1 MTISDQANQ
10 VIDLIRAA
18 GASGDLIID
27 QGESL
32 SLKASDGELEEYK
45 VSSSQIFGLRVI
57 KDGKVGTAYSEA
69 ADSDALS
76 SLVEQALT
84 NASFTAIE
92 VHEKI
97 LSNEVTLKTDDL
109 VLCPAE
115 EVSIDEKVNFALK
128 MESDLAAK
136 DKVKN
141 VPYNGVQ
148 DNTTQRH
155 IFSSAGLNAYSK
167 SRMCAAYAY
176 ALIEQGDK
184 NAMEGIGQAARLFA
198 ALDANDIVEK
208 AYTHTL
214 NILDGSPVPSGHYDV
229 IFDEEVQA
237 SLFGVFTLM
246 FSGKSAKDGVNPM
259 REKLGDSIADS
270 RLNITDQPLI
280 TEGFGYQL
288 FDAEGTATQSTPL
301 IVNGTLNTLIHN
313 SATASFFDMQT
324 TGHAARGP
332 KSTMGVRLHQLEIAA
347 GRDSQTDLFSGK
359 YLMLTDLTGM
369 HSGANAISGDFSFG
383 ASGFLYEDGQLR
395 QPVRGVTVAANFYDM
410 LNKIAL
416 IGDKQFWNWEKSALM
431 PHLRFT
437 DLAISG

>member
-10 VIDLIRAA
+10 VIDLVKAA

-92 VHEKI
+92 VHENI
-97 LSNEVTLKTDDL
+97 LSNKVTLKTDDL

-184 NAMEGIGQAARLFA
+184 NAMEGIGQAARLFT

-259 REKLGDSIADS
+259 REKLGDSIADT
-270 RLNITDQPLI
+270 RLNITDQPLS

-332 KSTMGVRLHQLEIAA
+332 KSTMGVGLHQLEIAA
-347 GRDSQTDLFSGK
+347 GHASQTDLFSGK

-383 ASGFLYEDGQLR
+383 ASGYLYEDGQLR

-410 LNKIAL
+410 LNKISL

>member
-10 VIDLIRAA
+10 VIDLVKAA

-270 RLNITDQPLI
+270 RLNITDQPLS

-347 GRDSQTDLFSGK
+347 GPDSQTDLFSGK

>member
-10 VIDLIRAA
+10 VIDLVKAA
-18 GASGDLIID
+18 GARGDLIID

-359 YLMLTDLTGM
+359 YLMLTGLTGM

-410 LNKIAL
+410 LNKIVL

>member
-10 VIDLIRAA
+10 VIDLVKAA

-92 VHEKI
+92 VHENI

-115 EVSIDEKVNFALK
+115 EVSIDEKVSFALR

-184 NAMEGIGQAARLFA
+184 NAMEGIGQAARLFT

-259 REKLGDSIADS
+259 REKLGDSIADA
-270 RLNITDQPLI
+270 RLNLTDQPLS

-332 KSTMGVRLHQLEIAA
+332 KSTMGVGLHQLEISA
-347 GRDSQTDLFSGK
+347 GSASQTDLFSGK

>member
-10 VIDLIRAA
+10 VIDLVKAA

-92 VHEKI
+92 VHENI

-115 EVSIDEKVNFALK
+115 EVSIDEKVSFALR

-184 NAMEGIGQAARLFA
+184 NAMEGIGQAARLFT

-259 REKLGDSIADS
+259 REKLGDSIADA
-270 RLNITDQPLI
+270 RLNLTDQPLS

-313 SATASFFDMQT
+313 SATASFFDIQT

-332 KSTMGVRLHQLEIAA
+332 KSTMGVGLHQLEIAA
-347 GRDSQTDLFSGK
+347 GHASQTDLFSGK

-410 LNKIAL
+410 LNKISL

>member
-10 VIDLIRAA
+10 VIDLVKAA

-259 REKLGDSIADS
+259 REKLGASIADS
-270 RLNITDQPLI
+270 RLNITDQPLS

>member
-10 VIDLIRAA
+10 VIDLVKAA

-69 ADSDALS
+69 ANSDALS

-92 VHEKI
+92 VHENI

-184 NAMEGIGQAARLFA
+184 NAMEGIGQAARLFT

-259 REKLGDSIADS
+259 REKLGDSIADA
-270 RLNITDQPLI
+270 RLNLTDQPLS

-313 SATASFFDMQT
+313 SATASFFDIQT

-332 KSTMGVRLHQLEIAA
+332 KSTMGVGLHQLEISA
-347 GRDSQTDLFSGK
+347 GSASPTDLFSGK

-410 LNKIAL
+410 LNKISL

>member
-10 VIDLIRAA
+10 VIDLVKAA

-76 SLVEQALT
+76 SLVKQALT

-92 VHEKI
+92 VHENI

>member
-10 VIDLIRAA
+10 VIDLVKAA

-136 DKVKN
+136 AKVKN

-208 AYTHTL
+208 AYTYTL

-270 RLNITDQPLI
+270 RLNITDQPLS

>member
-10 VIDLIRAA
+10 VLGLVKAA

-32 SLKASDGELEEYK
+32 SLKASNGELEEYK

-92 VHEKI
+92 VHENI
-97 LSNEVTLKTDDL
+97 LANEVNLKTDDS

-115 EVSIDEKVNFALK
+115 EVSIDEKVNFALQ
-128 MESDLAAK
+128 MESDLAAR

-155 IFSSAGLNAYSK
+155 IFSSEGLSAYSK

-184 NAMEGIGQAARLFA
+184 NAMDGIGQAARLFT
-198 ALDANDIVEK
+198 ALNANDIVDR
-208 AYTHTL
+208 AYTQTID
-214 NILDGSPVPSGHYDV
+214 ILDGFPVPSGHYDV

-237 SLFGVFTLM
+237 SLFGVFTMM

-259 REKLGDSIADS
+259 REKLGESIADT
-270 RLNITDQPLI
+270 RLNITDQPLSAD
-280 TEGFGYQL
+280 GFGYQL

-301 IVNGTLNTLIHN
+301 IVDGILNTLIHN
-313 SATASFFDMQT
+313 SATASFFDIKT

-332 KSTMGVRLHQLEIAA
+332 KSTLGVGLHQLEIAA
-347 GRDSQTDLFSGK
+347 GSSSQADLFSGK

-383 ASGFLYEDGQLR
+383 ASGFLYEDGQRL
-395 QPVRGVTVAANFYDM
+395 QPVRGITVAGNFYDM

-416 IGDKQFWNWEKSALM
+416 IGEQQFWNWERSALM
-431 PHLRFT
+431 PHLRFA
-437 DLAISG
+437 DLAIAG

>member
-10 VIDLIRAA
+10 VIDLVKAA

-184 NAMEGIGQAARLFA
+184 NAMEGTGQAARLFA

>member
-10 VIDLIRAA
+10 VIDLVKAA

-92 VHEKI
+92 VHENI

-259 REKLGDSIADS
+259 REKLGDSIADT

>member
-10 VIDLIRAA
+10 VIDLVKAA

-92 VHEKI
+92 VHENI

-115 EVSIDEKVNFALK
+115 EVSIDEKVNFALR

-184 NAMEGIGQAARLFA
+184 NAMEGIGQAARLFT

-259 REKLGDSIADS
+259 REKLGDSIADT
-270 RLNITDQPLI
+270 RLNITDQPLS

-332 KSTMGVRLHQLEIAA
+332 KSTMGVGLHQLEISA
-347 GRDSQTDLFSGK
+347 GSASQTDLFSGK
-359 YLMLTDLTGM
+359 YLLLTDLTGM

-410 LNKIAL
+410 LNKISL
-416 IGDKQFWNWEKSALM
+416 VGDKQFWNWEKSALM

>member
-10 VIDLIRAA
+10 VLGLVKAA

-32 SLKASDGELEEYK
+32 SLKASNGELEEYK

-84 NASFTAIE
+84 NASFTATE
-92 VHEKI
+92 VHENI
-97 LSNEVTLKTDDL
+97 LANEVNLKTDDS

-115 EVSIDEKVNFALK
+115 EVSIDDKVNFSLQ
-128 MESDLAAK
+128 MESDLAAR

-155 IFSSAGLNAYSK
+155 IFSSAGLSAYSK

-184 NAMEGIGQAARLFA
+184 NAMEGIGQAARLFT
-198 ALDANDIVEK
+198 ALNANDIVDR
-208 AYTHTL
+208 AYTQTID
-214 NILDGSPVPSGHYDV
+214 ILDGSPVPSGHYDV

-237 SLFGVFTLM
+237 SLFGVFTMM

-259 REKLGDSIADS
+259 REKLGESIADT
-270 RLNITDQPLI
+270 RLNITDQPLSAD
-280 TEGFGYQL
+280 GFGYQL

-301 IVNGTLNTLIHN
+301 IVDGTLNTLIHN
-313 SATASFFDMQT
+313 SATASFFDMKT

-332 KSTMGVRLHQLEIAA
+332 KSTLGVGLHQLEIAA
-347 GRDSQTDLFSGK
+347 GSSSQADLFSGK

-383 ASGFLYEDGQLR
+383 ASGFLYEDGQRL
-395 QPVRGVTVAANFYDM
+395 QPVRGITVAGNFYDM

-416 IGDKQFWNWEKSALM
+416 IGDKQFWNWERSALM
-431 PHLRFT
+431 PHLRFA
-437 DLAISG
+437 DLAIAG

>member
-10 VIDLIRAA
+10 VIDLVKAA

-270 RLNITDQPLI
+270 RLNVTDQPLI

>member
-10 VIDLIRAA
+10 VIDLVKAA

-184 NAMEGIGQAARLFA
+184 NAMEGIGQAARLFT

-259 REKLGDSIADS
+259 REKLGDSIADT
-270 RLNITDQPLI
+270 RLNITDQPLS

>member
-10 VIDLIRAA
+10 VIDLVKAA

-92 VHEKI
+92 VHENI

-184 NAMEGIGQAARLFA
+184 NAMEGIGQAARLFT

-259 REKLGDSIADS
+259 REKLGDSIADA
-270 RLNITDQPLI
+270 RLNLTDQPLS

-313 SATASFFDMQT
+313 SATASFFDIQT

-332 KSTMGVRLHQLEIAA
+332 KSTMGVGLHQLEISA
-347 GRDSQTDLFSGK
+347 GSASQTDLFSGK
-359 YLMLTDLTGM
+359 YLLLTDLTGM

-410 LNKIAL
+410 LNKISL

>member
-10 VIDLIRAA
+10 VIDLVKAA

-92 VHEKI
+92 VHENI

-115 EVSIDEKVNFALK
+115 EVSIDEKVSFALR

-184 NAMEGIGQAARLFA
+184 NAMEGIGQAARLFT

-259 REKLGDSIADS
+259 REKLGDSIADA
-270 RLNITDQPLI
+270 RLNLTDQPLS

-332 KSTMGVRLHQLEIAA
+332 KSTMGVGLHQLEISA
-347 GRDSQTDLFSGK
+347 GSASQTDLFSGK
-359 YLMLTDLTGM
+359 YLLLTDLTGM

-395 QPVRGVTVAANFYDM
+395 QPVRGVTVAANFYEM

-437 DLAISG
+437 NLAISG

>member
-10 VIDLIRAA
+10 VIDLVKAA

-69 ADSDALS
+69 TDSDALT
-76 SLVEQALT
+76 SLVEQALI

-92 VHEKI
+92 VHENI
-97 LSNEVTLKTDDL
+97 LANDVNLKTDDS
-109 VLCPAE
+109 VLCPPE
-115 EVSIDEKVNFALK
+115 EVSIDEKVNFALQL
-128 MESDLAAK
+128 ERDLAAR

-148 DNTTQRH
+148 DNTSQRH
-155 IFSSAGLNAYSK
+155 IFSSAGLSAYSK

-176 ALIEQGDK
+176 ALIEEGDK

-198 ALDANDIVEK
+198 NLNANDIVNK
-208 AYTHTL
+208 AYTQTID
-214 NILDGSPVPSGHYDV
+214 ILDGSPVPSGHYDV

-237 SLFGVFTLM
+237 SLFGVFSMM

-259 REKLGDSIADS
+259 RDKLGESIADT
-270 RLNITDQPLI
+270 RLSITDQPLNAD
-280 TEGFGYQL
+280 GFGYEL

-301 IVNGTLNTLIHN
+301 IKDGTLNTLIHN
-313 SATASFFDMQT
+313 SATASFFDMKT

-332 KSTMGVRLHQLEIAA
+332 KSTMGVGLHQLEIAA
-347 GRDSQTDLFSGK
+347 GSASQADLFSGK
-359 YLMLTDLTGM
+359 YLVLTDLTGM

-383 ASGFLYEDGQLR
+383 ASGFLYQDGQR
-395 QPVRGVTVAANFYDM
+395 GQPVRGVTVAGNFYDM

-416 IGDKQFWNWEKSALM
+416 IGDEQFWNWERSALM

-437 DLAISG
+437 DMAISG

>member
-10 VIDLIRAA
+10 VIDLVKAA

-92 VHEKI
+92 VHENI

-184 NAMEGIGQAARLFA
+184 NAMEGIGQAARLFT

-259 REKLGDSIADS
+259 REKLGDSIADT
-270 RLNITDQPLI
+270 RLNITDQPLS

-332 KSTMGVRLHQLEIAA
+332 KSTMGVGLHQLEIAA
-347 GRDSQTDLFSGK
+347 GHASQTDLFSGK
-359 YLMLTDLTGM
+359 YLLLTDLTGM

-437 DLAISG
+437 NLAISG

>member
-10 VIDLIRAA
+10 VIDLVKAA

-92 VHEKI
+92 VHENI

-115 EVSIDEKVNFALK
+115 EVSIDEKVNFALR

-184 NAMEGIGQAARLFA
+184 NAMEGIGQAARLFT

-259 REKLGDSIADS
+259 REKLGDSIADT
-270 RLNITDQPLI
+270 RLNITDQPLS

-332 KSTMGVRLHQLEIAA
+332 KSTMGVGLHQLEISA
-347 GRDSQTDLFSGK
+347 GSASQTDLFSGK

>member
-10 VIDLIRAA
+10 VIDLVKAA

-214 NILDGSPVPSGHYDV
+214 DILDGSPVPSGHYDV

-270 RLNITDQPLI
+270 RLNITDQPLS

-359 YLMLTDLTGM
+359 YLMLTD
-369 HSGANAISGDFSFG
+369 SDRDAFRCANAISGDFSFG
-383 ASGFLYEDGQLR
+383 ASGFLYQDGQRR

-416 IGDKQFWNWEKSALM
+416 IGDKQFWNWERVRPDA
-431 PHLRFT
+431 PPAFY
-437 DLAISG
+437 

>member
-10 VIDLIRAA
+10 VIDLVKAA

-27 QGESL
+27 QGESV
-32 SLKASDGELEEYK
+32 SLKARDGELEEYK

-57 KDGKVGTAYSEA
+57 KDGKVGTAHSEA

-92 VHEKI
+92 VHENI
-97 LSNEVTLKTDDL
+97 LANEASLKTDDS
-109 VLCPAE
+109 VLCPVE
-115 EVSIDEKVNFALK
+115 NVSIDEKVNFALQ
-128 MESDLAAK
+128 MESDLAAR
-136 DKVKN
+136 DRVKN

-148 DNTTQRH
+148 DNTNQRH
-155 IFSSAGLNAYSK
+155 IFSSAGLSAYSK

-176 ALIEQGDK
+176 ALVEQGDK
-184 NAMEGIGQAARLFA
+184 NAMEGIGQASRLFA
-198 ALDANDIVEK
+198 DLNANDIVDR
-208 AYTHTL
+208 AYTQTID
-214 NILDGSPVPSGHYDV
+214 ILDGSPVPSGHYDV

-259 REKLGDSIADS
+259 REKLGETIADT
-270 RLNITDQPLI
+270 RLNITDQPLKVD
-280 TEGFGYQL
+280 GFGYQL

-301 IVNGTLNTLIHN
+301 IVDGTLNTLIHN
-313 SATASFFDMQT
+313 SATASFFDMKT

-332 KSTMGVRLHQLEIAA
+332 KSTLGVGLHQLEIAA
-347 GRDSQTDLFSGK
+347 GSSSQADLFSGK

-383 ASGFLYEDGQLR
+383 ASGFLCEDGQRL
-395 QPVRGVTVAANFYDM
+395 QPVRGITVAGNFYDM

-431 PHLRFT
+431 PHIRFA
-437 DLAISG
+437 DMAVSG

>member
-10 VIDLIRAA
+10 VIDLVKAA

-32 SLKASDGELEEYK
+32 SLKAREGELEEYK

-57 KDGKVGTAYSEA
+57 KDGKVGTAHSEA
-69 ADSDALS
+69 VDRDALS

-92 VHEKI
+92 VHENI
-97 LSNEVTLKTDDL
+97 LANEVNLKTDDS

-115 EVSIDEKVNFALK
+115 EVSIDEKVNFALQ
-128 MESDLAAK
+128 MESDLAAR
-136 DKVKN
+136 DRVKN

-148 DNTTQRH
+148 DNSGERH
-155 IFSSAGLNAYSK
+155 IFSSAGLSAYSK

-176 ALIEQGDK
+176 ALVEQGDK

-198 ALDANDIVEK
+198 ALNVDDIVDR
-208 AYTHTL
+208 AYTQTID
-214 NILDGSPVPSGHYDV
+214 ILDGSPVPSGHYDV

-259 REKLGDSIADS
+259 REKLGESIADT
-270 RLNITDQPLI
+270 RLNITDQPLNVD
-280 TEGFGYQL
+280 GFGYQL
-288 FDAEGTATQSTPL
+288 FDAEGTTTQSTPL
-301 IVNGTLNTLIHN
+301 VVDGTLNTLIHN
-313 SATASFFDMQT
+313 SATASFYGTKT

-332 KSTMGVRLHQLEIAA
+332 KSTMGVGLHQLEIAI
-347 GRDSQTDLFSGK
+347 GNSSQADLFSGK

-383 ASGFLYEDGQLR
+383 ASGYLYEDGHRL
-395 QPVRGVTVAANFYDM
+395 QPVRGITVAGNFYDM

-416 IGDKQFWNWEKSALM
+416 IGDKQFWNWERSALM
-431 PHLRFT
+431 PHIRFA
-437 DLAISG
+437 DLAIAG

>member
-10 VIDLIRAA
+10 VIDLVKAA

-92 VHEKI
+92 VHERI

-259 REKLGDSIADS
+259 REKLGDSIADT
-270 RLNITDQPLI
+270 RLNITDQPLS

>member
-10 VIDLIRAA
+10 VIDLVKAA

-92 VHEKI
+92 VHENI

-184 NAMEGIGQAARLFA
+184 NAMEGIGQAARLFT

-270 RLNITDQPLI
+270 RLNITDQPLS

>member
-10 VIDLIRAA
+10 VLGLVKAA

-32 SLKASDGELEEYK
+32 SLKASNGELEEYK

-84 NASFTAIE
+84 NASFTATE
-92 VHEKI
+92 VHENI
-97 LSNEVTLKTDDL
+97 LANEVNLKTDDS

-115 EVSIDEKVNFALK
+115 EVSIDDKVNFALQ
-128 MESDLAAK
+128 MESDLAAR

-155 IFSSAGLNAYSK
+155 IFSSAGLSAYSK

-184 NAMEGIGQAARLFA
+184 NAMEGIGQAARLFT
-198 ALDANDIVEK
+198 ALNANDIVDR
-208 AYTHTL
+208 AYTQTID
-214 NILDGSPVPSGHYDV
+214 ILDGSPVPSGHYDV

-237 SLFGVFTLM
+237 SLFGVFTMM

-259 REKLGDSIADS
+259 REKLGESIADT
-270 RLNITDQPLI
+270 RLNITDQPLSAD
-280 TEGFGYQL
+280 GFGYQL

-301 IVNGTLNTLIHN
+301 IVDGTLNTLIHN
-313 SATASFFDMQT
+313 SATASFFDMKT

-332 KSTMGVRLHQLEIAA
+332 KSTLGVGLHQLEIAA
-347 GRDSQTDLFSGK
+347 GSSSQADLFSGK

-383 ASGFLYEDGQLR
+383 ASGFLYEDGQRL
-395 QPVRGVTVAANFYDM
+395 QPVRGITVAGNFYDM

-416 IGDKQFWNWEKSALM
+416 IGEQQFWNWERSALM
-431 PHLRFT
+431 PHLRFA
-437 DLAISG
+437 DLAIAG

>member
-10 VIDLIRAA
+10 VIDLVKAA

-184 NAMEGIGQAARLFA
+184 NAMEGTGQAARLFA

-270 RLNITDQPLI
+270 RLNVTDQPLI

>member
-10 VIDLIRAA
+10 VIDLVKAA

-92 VHEKI
+92 VHENI

-184 NAMEGIGQAARLFA
+184 NAMEGIGQAARLFT

-259 REKLGDSIADS
+259 REKLGDSIADA
-270 RLNITDQPLI
+270 RLNLTDQPLS

-332 KSTMGVRLHQLEIAA
+332 KSTMGVGLHQLEISA
-347 GRDSQTDLFSGK
+347 GSASPTDLFSGK

>member
-10 VIDLIRAA
+10 VIDLVKAA

-92 VHEKI
+92 VHENI

-115 EVSIDEKVNFALK
+115 EVSIDDKVNFALK
-128 MESDLAAK
+128 IESDLAAK
-136 DKVKN
+136 DRVKN

-167 SRMCAAYAY
+167 SRMCAGYAY

-208 AYTHTL
+208 AYTNTL

-259 REKLGDSIADS
+259 REKLGDSIADT
-270 RLNITDQPLI
+270 RLNITDQPLS

-332 KSTMGVRLHQLEIAA
+332 KSTMGVGLHQLEIAA
-347 GRDSQTDLFSGK
+347 GQDSQTDLFSGK

-431 PHLRFT
+431 PHVRFT

>member
-10 VIDLIRAA
+10 VIDLVKAA

-155 IFSSAGLNAYSK
+155 LFSSAGLNAYSK

-270 RLNITDQPLI
+270 RLNITDQPLS

-347 GRDSQTDLFSGK
+347 GPDSQTDLFSGK

>member
-10 VIDLIRAA
+10 VIDLVKAA

-92 VHEKI
+92 VHERI

>member
-10 VIDLIRAA
+10 VIDLVKAA

-27 QGESL
+27 EGESL

-92 VHEKI
+92 VHENI

-259 REKLGDSIADS
+259 REKLGDSIADT
-270 RLNITDQPLI
+270 RLNITDQPLS

>member
-10 VIDLIRAA
+10 VLGLVKAA

-32 SLKASDGELEEYK
+32 SLKASNGELEEYK

-84 NASFTAIE
+84 NASFTATE
-92 VHEKI
+92 VHENI
-97 LSNEVTLKTDDL
+97 LANEVNLKTDDS

-115 EVSIDEKVNFALK
+115 EVSIDDKVNFALQ
-128 MESDLAAK
+128 MESDLAAR

-155 IFSSAGLNAYSK
+155 IFSSAGLSAYSK

-184 NAMEGIGQAARLFA
+184 NAMEGIGQAARLFT
-198 ALDANDIVEK
+198 ALNANDIVDR
-208 AYTHTL
+208 AYTQTID
-214 NILDGSPVPSGHYDV
+214 ILDGSPVPSGHYDV

-237 SLFGVFTLM
+237 SLFGVFTMM

-259 REKLGDSIADS
+259 REKLGESIADT
-270 RLNITDQPLI
+270 RLNITDQPLSAD
-280 TEGFGYQL
+280 GFGYQL

-301 IVNGTLNTLIHN
+301 IVDGTLNTLIHN
-313 SATASFFDMQT
+313 T

-332 KSTMGVRLHQLEIAA
+332 KSTLGVGLHQLEIAA
-347 GRDSQTDLFSGK
+347 GSSSQADLFSGK

-383 ASGFLYEDGQLR
+383 ASGFLYEDGQRL
-395 QPVRGVTVAANFYDM
+395 QPVRGITVAGNFYDM

-416 IGDKQFWNWEKSALM
+416 IGDKQFWNWERSALM
-431 PHLRFT
+431 PHLRFA
-437 DLAISG
+437 DLAIAG

>member
-10 VIDLIRAA
+10 VIDLVKAA

-92 VHEKI
+92 VHENI

-115 EVSIDEKVNFALK
+115 EVSIDEKVNFALR

-184 NAMEGIGQAARLFA
+184 NAMEGIGQAARLFT

-259 REKLGDSIADS
+259 REKLGDSIADA
-270 RLNITDQPLI
+270 RLNLTDQPLS

-313 SATASFFDMQT
+313 SATASFFDIQT

-332 KSTMGVRLHQLEIAA
+332 KSTMGVGLHQLEIAA
-347 GRDSQTDLFSGK
+347 GHASQTDLFSGK

-410 LNKIAL
+410 LNKISL